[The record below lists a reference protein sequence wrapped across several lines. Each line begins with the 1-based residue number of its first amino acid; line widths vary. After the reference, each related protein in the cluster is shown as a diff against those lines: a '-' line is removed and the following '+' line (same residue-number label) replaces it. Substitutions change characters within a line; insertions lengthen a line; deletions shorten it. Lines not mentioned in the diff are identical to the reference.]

1 MTQLA
6 GARGDIL
13 LKTNQVELL
22 SLFAH
27 VAVHAD
33 GVRRRVEFEE
43 LRLRLSLRS
52 FFGEIEADILH
63 CFRFVLSF
71 DSVRSLCAQILAQ
84 QQHQLQRSRR
94 ERSRKIFVMYNSLSL
109 KSSSKHLPHAESS
122 AKLRECCK
130 SRSQQCFL
138 NYAVKMNETKRRV
151 KRK

>member
-33 GVRRRVEFEE
+33 GVRRRVELEE

-52 FFGEIEADILH
+52 FLGEVQTDVLH
-63 CFRFVLSF
+63 RFRFVLSF
-71 DSVRSLCAQILAQ
+71 NRVRSLCAQILAQ
-84 QQHQLQRSRR
+84 QQHQLQRSRI
-94 ERSRKIFVMYNSLSL
+94 ERSRKIFIMY
-109 KSSSKHLPHAESS
+109 
-122 AKLRECCK
+122 
-130 SRSQQCFL
+130 QCL
-138 NYAVKMNETKRRV
+138 
-151 KRK
+151 